1 MPDTKNFRSFSADPK
16 DELIESAIHRF
27 EHEELGR
34 FEMYV
39 GQIGTADNDDVRY
52 EAGFNRPA
60 PVVS

>member
-1 MPDTKNFRSFSADPK
+1 MPDTKNFHSFSDGPK
-16 DELIESAIHRF
+16 NNLIQSAIHHF

-39 GQIGTADNDDVRY
+39 GQIGTTDEDVRY